1 MGRHFLDSGNE
12 SEQERQGL
20 SSSISPCLVRG
31 GRCLINEEVDKA
43 TEVRTGGN
51 MLGTGG
57 DSLDRRGQVGD
68 RWGTTL
74 SRVVK
79 EDPSREVTLVMKK
92 KGSSM
97 KDKLSQGLD
106 MRSRRP
112 VWHKS
117 SLQE

>member
-1 MGRHFLDSGNE
+1 
-12 SEQERQGL
+12 
-20 SSSISPCLVRG
+20 
-31 GRCLINEEVDKA
+31 
-43 TEVRTGGN
+43 

-117 SLQE
+117 SLQECQEGKEGSIKHLSKSHMSTIWGSCSRFD

>member
-20 SSSISPCLVRG
+20 SSSISPCLGRG
-31 GRCLINEEVDKA
+31 ERCLINEEVDKA

-68 RWGTTL
+68 RLGTGGTTF
-74 SRVVK
+74 SKVVK
-79 EDPSREVTLVMKK
+79 EDPSEEVTLVMKK

-97 KDKLSQGLD
+97 KDKLSQGL
-106 MRSRRP
+106 
-112 VWHKS
+112 
-117 SLQE
+117 